1 MKVEKEG
8 GRRVGKK
15 LGGERRERKVDRER
29 RILEGTPFEKVKARV
44 YSARFPHWRYQGYS

>member
-29 RILEGTPFEKVKARV
+29 RILERTPFEKVKARV